1 MNAVSSFAGFMK
13 TQVLGQSL
21 IRRNPFYY
29 DSARD
34 LLDAGENMDLAAR
47 REWSEERL
55 RRTLSVARNTAYGKS
70 VNGGAL
76 LGSWP
81 MLEKETLRGGQKNF
95 ITSNRWFSA
104 PAATGGTTGIPLSL
118 IRSLSGVVFEQ
129 VCQDRLIEELGAD
142 PRMDRVAILRG
153 DNIKDP
159 NDLKPPHWKITN
171 GGRVMVLSSNV
182 LMGETVGDY
191 AKALRE
197 FSPKL
202 LCAYPTSLECLCRLL
217 QERGMRLDIPC
228 VLTSSEVLK
237 REAWSLARDT
247 LGCDVADYYGQ
258 AERVAFAY
266 AFAPREYR
274 FLPFYGY
281 VELRAFKSEQI
292 SDAGHGQLY
301 EIIGTTF
308 WNDHM
313 PLVRY
318 RTGDLIRLP
327 ENYGEREI
335 EEVTLGVRPFPG
347 VLGREQEILV
357 CPKGVRLTGIDH
369 IPRDVNHILRIQ
381 VIQESLD
388 DVRILVLPAPG
399 YTEKD
404 AAQLLQNARAK
415 VPETMQ
421 LRIETAQWLER
432 TPRGKTPLVIHRK
445 PVQDQLRRQGVE
457 PPATR

>member
-1 MNAVSSFAGFMK
+1 MNAVASFAGFMK

-29 DSARD
+29 DSARE
-34 LLDAGENMDLAAR
+34 LLDKGEAMGLVAR
-47 REWSEERL
+47 REWSEERV
-55 RRTLSVARNTAYGKS
+55 RRTLSIARNTAYGRS
-70 VNGGAL
+70 VQGGAML
-76 LGSWP
+76 DSWP
-81 MLEKETLRGGQKNF
+81 LLEKETLRGGQKNF

-142 PRMDRVAILRG
+142 PRNDRIAILRG

-171 GGRVMVLSSNV
+171 GGRVMVFSSNV
-182 LMGETVGDY
+182 LMRETVGDY
-191 AKALRE
+191 ARALRE
-197 FSPKL
+197 FQPKL

-217 QERGMRLDIPC
+217 QEQGMRLEIPC

-237 REAWSLARDT
+237 REAWTLARDA

-274 FLPFYGY
+274 FLPFYGK

-292 SDAGHGQLY
+292 ADAGHGQLY

-335 EEVTLGVRPFPG
+335 EEVTLGMRPFPG

-388 DVRILVLPAPG
+388 DVRILVLPAAG
-399 YTEKD
+399 YTERD

-415 VPETMQ
+415 VPETMR

-445 PVQDQLRRQGVE
+445 PVQDQLRRQGME
-457 PPATR
+457 PSATR